1 MPDPTDSMDD
11 GSALAGLMQRLYSL
25 LVEAAFTDAAGL
37 GLTVAWELDNPFVQ
51 DVLDALADQVVGVA
65 ETTKD
70 EIRALVGRQ
79 AAEGW
84 SIDDLAEAIQQ
95 AGVTRSATRATVIA
109 RTETTRAYSL
119 GSLAAFE
126 VSGQVDRVE
135 WLTTQDEKTCPICEP
150 LDGQIVAM
158 GKPFDGGVYFPP
170 AHPSCRC
177 AILPV
182 LKED

>member
-1 MPDPTDSMDD
+1 MPDPTDSLDD
-11 GSALAGLMQRLYSL
+11 GTVLAGLMRRLYPL
-25 LVEAAFTDAAGL
+25 IVEAAFGDAASL

-51 DVLDALADQVVGVA
+51 DVLDALADQVKGVA
-65 ETTKD
+65 ETTRD

-84 SIDDLAEAIQQ
+84 SIDELAEAMQQ
-95 AGVTRSATRATVIA
+95 AGVTRSAARATTIA

-126 VSGQVDRVE
+126 VSGQVDRVG

-150 LDGQIVAM
+150 LDGRIVAI
-158 GKPFDGGVYFPP
+158 GKPFDSGVYFPP

>member
-1 MPDPTDSMDD
+1 MPDPTDSLDD
-11 GSALAGLMQRLYSL
+11 GTGLVALLRRLYPL
-25 LVEAAFTDAAGL
+25 VVEAAFADAAEL
-37 GLTVAWELDNPFVQ
+37 GIAVVWELDNPFVQ

-84 SIDDLAEAIQQ
+84 SIDELAEAIQQ
-95 AGVTRSATRATVIA
+95 AGVTRSTSRATAIA

-135 WLTTQDEKTCPICEP
+135 WITAQDEKTCPICEP
-150 LDGQIVAM
+150 LDGRVVAM
-158 GKPFDGGVYFPP
+158 GNPFDGGVYFPP
-170 AHPSCRC
+170 AHPNCRC
-177 AILPV
+177 ALLPV
-182 LKED
+182 LKGD